1 MAQTGPNS
9 AQNSQHA
16 PSTIQP
22 AVNGWQS
29 DFVESLYAQFK
40 ADPASV
46 GAEWQNFFRGFELG
60 LTLESADG
68 AQALTRTVPA
78 GERDSLAPPAPK
90 VAAAA
95 ATGSA
100 RAPEGAPAGATAQ
113 TRVDDLVARYRTF
126 GHLAAQLDPLGT
138 TRPFPE
144 MLTLEAVGL
153 DDSALA
159 QPFDPGTLPL
169 DNPSPLGDIISCLE
183 ETYCGTM
190 GVELTHIGSL
200 ERQAW
205 LTKRLESARNKPQF
219 SADTKK
225 RILSKLLEADSFENF
240 LANRYVGKKRFGLE
254 GGETLIPI
262 LDQILESGPALG
274 VQEFTLG
281 MAHRGRLNV
290 LAHIVGK
297 NLQQIFTEFD
307 EGWTAAFAT
316 GGGDVKYHMG
326 YSNECETSTGQKL
339 RVVLAANPS
348 HLQFVNS
355 VVLGRCRGKQRLMND
370 TERKMVVPVMV
381 HGDAAFPGQGIV
393 AECFNMMHLDGYTVG
408 GTVHVI
414 VNNQV
419 GFTTDPQDTFA
430 TTYCTAIAKAYDC
443 PILHVNGDDAEACA
457 WAAKIAIEWR
467 QAFGHDIVI
476 EMWCYRK
483 NGHNETDEPMFTQ
496 PLLYNRVKK
505 ARPAFKTYRQ
515 RLVGEGVVTDA
526 EVESML
532 AARVATMDEAQTA
545 AKKQPIDPIVDP
557 FQRFWSGIT
566 GQYSAETVQT
576 KVSLDTLQ
584 NLAKKLGEA
593 PEHTRLH
600 KTVARTLESRAQ
612 MVESGSIDWG
622 MGELLA
628 YATLLAEGHPI
639 RVSGQD
645 VERGTFSHR
654 HAVVK
659 CQDTAEAYCQLNNL
673 TADQAR
679 FCVHNSPLTES
690 AVLGFEYGY
699 SLGDPRMLVIWEAQ
713 FGDFANGA
721 QVIID
726 QFLASGEAKWKR
738 ATGLTLFLPHGYEG
752 QGPEHSSARLERFL
766 QLCAHDNMQVVYPTT
781 SAQMFHLIR
790 KQVKQGFRK
799 PLIVMTPKSML
810 RLKAAESR
818 IEGFTEG
825 HFRTVLPDT
834 VITAEAR
841 ETVTK
846 VLLCSGKI
854 YHELSV
860 QREKS
865 GQSTTAIVRLEQLF
879 PFPDTQVTKT
889 LAQYPNAKKFVW
901 VQEEPRNKGAYRF
914 AQAQLKELCGIDVG
928 YIGRPD
934 SASPAVGSAKQ
945 HAIEQ
950 DKILTEAIGAAK
962 AGDGPAGGPSSKDGN
977 KDGNKDGKQEKSA
990 QK

>member
-1 MAQTGPNS
+1 MTQQGPQS
-9 AQNSQHA
+9 AHQSPTA
-16 PSTIQP
+16 PRTIQP
-22 AVNGWQS
+22 AVNGWQPE
-29 DFVESLYAQFK
+29 FVDALYAQFK
-40 ADPASV
+40 ADPNSV
-46 GAEWQNFFRGFELG
+46 TEEWQNFFRGFELG
-60 LTLESADG
+60 LTLETADG
-68 AQALTRTVPA
+68 AQALARTVPA

-95 ATGSA
+95 AT
-100 RAPEGAPAGATAQ
+100 AQ
-113 TRVDDLVARYRTF
+113 TKVDDLVARYRTF

-144 MLTLEAVGL
+144 LLTLEAVGL

-183 ETYCGTM
+183 ETYCGSM
-190 GVELTHIGSL
+190 GVELTHLGSL

-225 RILSKLLEADSFENF
+225 RILTKLLEADSFENF
-240 LANRYVGKKRFGLE
+240 LANRFVGKKRFGLE

-307 EGWTAAFAT
+307 EAWTAAFAT
-316 GGGDVKYHMG
+316 GGGDVKYHQG

-339 RVVLAANPS
+339 RIVLAANPS

-355 VVLGRCRGKQRLMND
+355 VVMGRCRGKQRLLND
-370 TERKMVVPVMV
+370 TERKMVVPVLV
-381 HGDAAFPGQGIV
+381 HGDAAFPGQGVV
-393 AECFNMMHLDGYTVG
+393 AECLNMMHLDGYTVG

-419 GFTTDPQDTFA
+419 GFTTDPQDTFG
-430 TTYCTAIAKAYDC
+430 TTYCTALAKAYDC
-443 PILHVNGDDAEACA
+443 PIIHVNGDDAESCA
-457 WAAKIAIEWR
+457 WAAKLAIEWR

-496 PLLYNRVKK
+496 PMLYHRVKK

-515 RLVGEGVVTDA
+515 RLVAEGVLSDA

-532 AARVATMDEAQTA
+532 AARIGVLDEAQSA
-545 AKKQPIDPIVDP
+545 AKKEPIDPVVDP
-557 FQRFWSGIT
+557 FKKFWSGLS
-566 GQYSAETVQT
+566 GQYSAEPAQT
-576 KVSLDTLQ
+576 KVTRETLQ
-584 NLAKKLGEA
+584 ALAKKLGEA
-593 PEHTRLH
+593 PEHTTLH
-600 KTVARTLESRAQ
+600 KTIARTLEQRSN
-612 MVESGSIDWG
+612 MVESETIDWA
-622 MGELLA
+622 MGEMLA

-639 RVSGQD
+639 RLSGQD

-659 CQDTAEAYCQLNNL
+659 CQETNEAFCQLNNL
-673 TADQAR
+673 TANQAR

-752 QGPEHSSARLERFL
+752 QGPEHSSARMERFL

-781 SAQMFHLIR
+781 SAQVFHLIR
-790 KQVKQGFRK
+790 KQVKQSFRK

-810 RLKAAESR
+810 RLAAAFSHVD
-818 IEGFTEG
+818 GFTEG
-825 HFRTVLPDT
+825 HFRSVLPDPG
-834 VITAEAR
+834 IAR
-841 ETVTK
+841 DAGESVNK
-846 VLLCSGKI
+846 VLFCSGKL
-854 YHELSV
+854 YHELHA

-865 GQSTTAIVRLEQLF
+865 GQTTTAVVRLEQLF
-879 PFPDTQVTKT
+879 PFPDAAITKT
-889 LAQYPNAKKFVW
+889 LAGYPNAKKFIW
-901 VQEEPRNKGAYRF
+901 VQEEQRNMGAYRF
-914 AQAQLKELCGIDVG
+914 AQAQLKELCGIEVG

-934 SASPAVGSAKQ
+934 SASPAVGSQKQ

-962 AGDGPAGGPSSKDGN
+962 AGDGPAGGPGN
-977 KDGNKDGKQEKSA
+977 KQQTAHK
-990 QK
+990 